1 MTHPDKIPTINLSP
15 LIWLA
20 RIIVGVVFLVNL
32 SAALA
37 FILQPERYVTG
48 FEVTGVPGRVIVQG
62 IGILFLMWNA
72 TYPVV
77 ILQPLRH
84 LTVFTIIL
92 VQQAIGVVGETWI
105 WFTLPSGHEAL
116 RQTGLRFILFDGG
129 GLIAML
135 AVYLILFRN
144 QKLGLEGQ
152 GAKE

>member
-1 MTHPDKIPTINLSP
+1 MTHPDKIPTINLNP
-15 LIWLA
+15 LIWLT
-20 RIIVGVVFLVNL
+20 RLIVGVVFLVNL

-37 FILQPERYVTG
+37 FIFQPARYVSG
-48 FEVTGVPGRVIVQG
+48 FEVAGVAGRAIVQG

-84 LTVFTIIL
+84 LTVFAIIL
-92 VQQAIGVVGETWI
+92 VQQLIGVVGETWI
-105 WFTLPSGHEAL
+105 WLTLPSGHEAL
-116 RQTGLRFILFDGG
+116 RQTGMRFILFDSG

-135 AVYLILFRN
+135 AVYLFLFRN
-144 QKLGLEGQ
+144 RKLGLGDQ